1 MNVSK
6 ISLYHLRKRR
16 KCKEILTK
24 KRKTLAILED
34 MHYNVICKFDV
45 IKCTI

>member
-6 ISLYHLRKRR
+6 INLHYLHKRR
-16 KCKEILTK
+16 KSKENLTK
-24 KRKTLAILED
+24 KRKTLAILKD

>member
-6 ISLYHLRKRR
+6 ISLHHLHERR
-16 KCKEILTK
+16 KSKEILTK
-24 KRKTLAILED
+24 KRKMLAILED
-34 MHYNVICKFDV
+34 MPYNVICKFDV

>member
-6 ISLYHLRKRR
+6 ISLHHLHERR
-16 KCKEILTK
+16 ESKEILTK

-34 MHYNVICKFDV
+34 MHYNVICKFIV
-45 IKCTI
+45 IKYTF